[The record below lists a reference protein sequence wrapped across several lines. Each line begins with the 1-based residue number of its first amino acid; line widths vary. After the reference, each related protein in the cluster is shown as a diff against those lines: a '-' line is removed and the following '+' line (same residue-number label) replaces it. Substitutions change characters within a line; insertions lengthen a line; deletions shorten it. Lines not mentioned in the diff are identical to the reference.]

1 MKIKHIIPILLTA
14 AVALLSCA
22 REYDDSVLKA
32 KVDALSSQVAK
43 LAEQVNELNTQVQG
57 LNTVIEQWKAGGFV
71 ESIQDITGGHT
82 ITFVGG
88 KTVTIYDGKDGNE
101 GKTQV
106 IGVKA
111 DTDGVQYWT
120 VDGEFLLV
128 DGKKVPVAVVPAFS
142 VNEAGELIVT
152 VNGAQTNLGKVS
164 AAGDAIFES
173 VVADEDKVVFTLVG
187 GKSFTIPFVKAFKLV
202 IEKIA
207 YSEVKA
213 GETIAV
219 PYTVTGSDNATVMAF
234 AGGAYKAVVDAG
246 QKKVNVTVP
255 TPAADG
261 QVMVWAQT
269 EEVVSPFIILNFT
282 VEAGQG
288 GGGTT
293 PEVVIVSQ
301 PEVYNAIPLAGG
313 EVNVDLT
320 SNVDIVVA
328 APTVDWVSA
337 VLATKA
343 EYTLT
348 LTLQEN
354 TGSQPRSTTIKINR
368 ADNGATVQKIQI
380 AQLGT
385 GEEPTPGES
394 TTWDF
399 SSAQW
404 QAALAEQAS
413 AACAEENGNTYAA
426 GWTVT
431 LNGLTYTSD
440 TKNAKWSTSGYIQ
453 PNGAGS
459 ESDRVFSFTA
469 ASDGVLTVVSS
480 NTGESAATGRNVTVK
495 DASGETSQDGGAG
508 SKTPA
513 TLKFNVKAGAVKVYP
528 TGGGLR
534 FYKFSFTGGAQGE
547 DPQPGDDPVPGESAD
562 LTCPAPPTVG
572 TVDPTQMVGYAA
584 AKGVTGGAGAGS
596 KTYHFNNGKALQTW
610 LLQRTKDEK
619 KGDHTPVTIWLS
631 GTFTD
636 TDGRDFS
643 SGHPWFD
650 VKDVSNLSFIGTD
663 SFVMDRIGIFCVR
676 ASNIIIR
683 NINFRQPKAN
693 NGADAVSMQG
703 CDGVW
708 VDHCTFTSL
717 NQTKD
722 YEDGSTD
729 VTHGSK
735 NVTVSW
741 CRYIKT
747 QKSCLVGHSNSQSSD
762 TQISVTFHHNWFD
775 QSSSRHP
782 RVRFGKA
789 HVYNNLYDG
798 CTTYGAGSAYGAM
811 VLVEYNYFD
820 GVQLPTD
827 ICTYPAKESN
837 ESNLQ
842 GSVAGYLYPTQN
854 VYVNRPAKAKDPYP
868 LSNVQYTKYN
878 GSTITPLTY
887 ADFQP
892 AYDYTVTAAEDVP
905 ALVKANAG
913 YGKMTGFAEA
923 PIPVDN
929 AGINDFNGTDDDPV
943 DPDQGDE
950 DDPVTP
956 SEPETGNHVHVVYY
970 NTSSEKTVLTDGA
983 PSNYFEATPKTD
995 LSSYAVK
1002 SWELEGYSSNRGIKM
1017 NSSGY
1022 VKFTT
1027 SATLNSTV
1035 RFYAI
1040 QKTAGSAKLQLVPT
1054 GGEAQE
1060 FASGYDTIGDSG
1072 VIALEKGTEYTIKQV
1087 SSEQALL
1094 LVVVRE
1100 TE

>member
-14 AVALLSCA
+14 VLAAAACTQ
-22 REYDDSVLKA
+22 EYDDSVLKA

-57 LNTVIEQWKAGGFV
+57 FKEVIDQWKAGGFV
-71 ESIQDITGGHT
+71 ESIQDVTGGKT

-88 KTVTIYDGKDGNE
+88 KTVTIYDGTNGKDGND
-101 GKTQV
+101 GTSPV
-106 IGVKA
+106 IGIKA
-111 DTDGVQYWT
+111 DTDGNQYWT

-128 DGKKVPVAVVPAFS
+128 GGNKVPVAVIPVFS
-142 VNEAGELIVT
+142 TNESGELIVT

-164 AAGDAIFES
+164 AAGDAIFQS
-173 VVADEDKVVFTLVG
+173 VVADADKVTFTLVG
-187 GKSFTIPFVKAFKLV
+187 GQSFEIPFVKAFKLV

-207 YSEVKA
+207 YTEVKA
-213 GETIAV
+213 GDVLDI
-219 PYTVTGSDNATVMAF
+219 PYTVKGSENATVMAF

-269 EEVVSPFIILNFT
+269 ETVVSPIVILSFT
-282 VEAGQG
+282 AEAGAEE
-288 GGGTT
+288 
-293 PEVVIVSQ
+293 PVEVVVVSE
-301 PEVYNAIPLAGG
+301 PETYQAIPVVGG
-313 EVNVDLT
+313 EVPVSIT

-328 APTVDWVSA
+328 TPTADWVSA
-337 VLATKA
+337 VLTKTA
-343 EYTLT
+343 YTLT
-348 LTLQEN
+348 LTVKEN
-354 TGSQPRSTTIKINR
+354 TGSAPRSTEILINR

-572 TVDPTQMVGYAA
+572 TVDPTQMMGYAA

-683 NINFRQPKAN
+683 NINFQQPKAN
-693 NGADAVSMQG
+693 NGADAVSMQE

-868 LSNVQYTKYN
+868 LSNIQYTKYN

>member
-1 MKIKHIIPILLTA
+1 MKLKHIIPILITA
-14 AVALLSCA
+14 AVTALACTQ
-22 REYDDSVLKA
+22 EYDDSVIKA
-32 KVDALSSQVAK
+32 KMDALSSQVAK

-88 KTVTIYDGKDGNE
+88 KTVTIYDGKDGSAE
-101 GKTQV
+101 APV

-128 DGKKVPVAVVPAFS
+128 DGKKVPVAVVPAFN

-173 VVADEDKVVFTLVG
+173 VVADEEKVVFTLVG

-234 AGGAYKAVVDAG
+234 AGGAYKAAVNSAEN
-246 QKKVNVTVP
+246 KVNITVP
-255 TPAADG
+255 TPVSDG

-269 EEVVSPFIILNFT
+269 ETVVSPIVILSFT
-282 VEAGQG
+282 AEAGG
-288 GGGTT
+288 EE
-293 PEVVIVSQ
+293 PVEVVVVSE
-301 PEVYNAIPLAGG
+301 PETYQAIHVAGG
-313 EVNVDLT
+313 EVPVSIT

-328 APTVDWVSA
+328 TPTVDWVSA
-337 VLATKA
+337 VLTKTA
-343 EYTLT
+343 YTLT
-348 LTLQEN
+348 LTVKEN
-354 TGSQPRSTTIKINR
+354 TGSAPRSTEILINR
-368 ADNGATVQKIQI
+368 ADNGATVQKIKI

-394 TTWDF
+394 VTWDF
-399 SSAQW
+399 SSAEW
-404 QAALAEQAS
+404 QAALAAQAS

-431 LNGLTYTSD
+431 LDGLTYTSD
-440 TKNAKWSTSGYIQ
+440 AKNAKWSTSGYIQ

-459 ESDRVFSFTA
+459 ETDRVFSFTA

-480 NTGESAATGRNVTVK
+480 NTGESAATGRNVMVK
-495 DASGETSQDGGAG
+495 DAAGESSQDGGAG

-534 FYKFSFTGGAQGE
+534 FYKFSFTGGTPGEEPTPGE
-547 DPQPGDDPVPGESAD
+547 DPTPGESAD
-562 LTCPAPPTVG
+562 LECTTPPTVG
-572 TVDPTQMVGYAA
+572 TVDPTLMVGYAA
-584 AKGVTGGAGAGS
+584 AKGVTGGEGG
-596 KTYHFNNGKALQTW
+596 TVLHFNSGKALQTW

-619 KGDHTPVTIWLS
+619 KGTHTPTVIWLS
-631 GTFTD
+631 GTFKSD
-636 TDGRDFS
+636 EGRDFS
-643 SGHPWFD
+643 SAHPWFD

-663 SFVMDRIGIFCVR
+663 DFVMDQIGIFCVR

-683 NINFRQPKAN
+683 NINFQQPKAN
-693 NGADAVSMQG
+693 NGADAVSMQE

-747 QKSCLVGHSNSQSSD
+747 QKSCLVGHSNSESGD
-762 TQISVTFHHNWFD
+762 TQITATFHHNWFEG
-775 QSSSRHP
+775 SSSRHP
-782 RVRFGKA
+782 RVRFGTA
-789 HVYNNLYDG
+789 HVYNNLFDG
-798 CTTYGAGSAYGAM
+798 NTTYGAGSAYGAK

-842 GSVAGYLYPTQN
+842 GSVAGYLYPTEN
-854 VYVNRPAKAKDPYP
+854 IYVNRPAKAKDPYP

-892 AYDYTVTAAEDVP
+892 SYDYTVTAAEDVP

-913 YGKMTGFAEA
+913 YGKLGFTEA
-923 PIPVDN
+923 PVAVDN
-929 AGINDFNGTDDDPV
+929 AGIDDFNGTGDDPV

-950 DDPVTP
+950 DDPVVP
-956 SEPETGNHVHVVYY
+956 D
-970 NTSSEKTVLTDGA
+970 TSAHIYTVSMQSKAPVQTKDGVSGA
-983 PSNYFEATPKTD
+983 SYFETSTSVADFSKD
-995 LSSYAVK
+995 
-1002 SWELEGYSSNRGIKM
+1002 YSGSFTIGGTTYSQGFKFD
-1017 NSSGY
+1017 SKGY

-1027 SATLNSTV
+1027 SATFSTTV
-1035 RFYAI
+1035 QFYAARRKADGTASI
-1040 QKTAGSAKLQLVPT
+1040 QLIPT
-1054 GGEAQE
+1054 GADPI
-1060 FASGYDTIGDSG
+1060 FTADTPHDTYVDSG
-1072 VIALEKGTEYTIKQV
+1072 VITLEKGTEYTIKQKAG
-1087 SSEQALL
+1087 EQALIL
-1094 LVVVRE
+1094 AIVKE

>member
-1 MKIKHIIPILLTA
+1 MKLKHIITIVLTA
-14 AVALLSCA
+14 AVSLVAFSCA
-22 REYDDSVLKA
+22 KPEENNDKKEDDKKPEVVEGKITVA
-32 KVDALSSQVAK
+32 DDALSVGLAFAAQPDPLDLEFAATLDWTAK
-43 LAEQVNELNTQVQG
+43 ASENWLTITPASG
-57 LNTVIEQWKAGGFV
+57 KAGDKIKVTVTATENTDPDSRKANIVLTCDKSTVTVPVVQLQKNAMVLAPETINVPAEGLSNEIKIMSNVAIEATPDVDWITVAETKALTEKAFTVVVAANETYDERTGHV
-71 ESIQDITGGHT
+71 EFESAAGSQT
-82 ITFVGG
+82 ITFVQAGAEKPQDPPVENSFTDDIPALTGTTTWEGAVFDAIIDAKAAGQTEWQSPDGENFIDSSLGYLAGYTESVDESTGQPKTTYGKFKFKKDENAGIGKMSRVQLGG
-88 KTVTIYDGKDGNE
+88 TGVIGKRTNLIFRVSGPGSVTVIGRSSGDAARKLVVALNGSPVSEEGYEMPGKADNAKTVSVKVEAQE
-101 GKTQV
+101 GDLVYVYSMESGINLYSIK
-106 IGVKA
+106 
-111 DTDGVQYWT
+111 WT
-120 VDGEFLLV
+120 
-128 DGKKVPVAVVPAFS
+128 P
-142 VNEAGELIVT
+142 
-152 VNGAQTNLGKVS
+152 
-164 AAGDAIFES
+164 
-173 VVADEDKVVFTLVG
+173 
-187 GKSFTIPFVKAFKLV
+187 
-202 IEKIA
+202 
-207 YSEVKA
+207 
-213 GETIAV
+213 
-219 PYTVTGSDNATVMAF
+219 
-234 AGGAYKAVVDAG
+234 AGGDV
-246 QKKVNVTVP
+246 
-255 TPAADG
+255 
-261 QVMVWAQT
+261 
-269 EEVVSPFIILNFT
+269 
-282 VEAGQG
+282 
-288 GGGTT
+288 
-293 PEVVIVSQ
+293 
-301 PEVYNAIPLAGG
+301 
-313 EVNVDLT
+313 
-320 SNVDIVVA
+320 
-328 APTVDWVSA
+328 
-337 VLATKA
+337 
-343 EYTLT
+343 
-348 LTLQEN
+348 
-354 TGSQPRSTTIKINR
+354 
-368 ADNGATVQKIQI
+368 
-380 AQLGT
+380 
-385 GEEPTPGES
+385 
-394 TTWDF
+394 
-399 SSAQW
+399 
-404 QAALAEQAS
+404 
-413 AACAEENGNTYAA
+413 
-426 GWTVT
+426 
-431 LNGLTYTSD
+431 
-440 TKNAKWSTSGYIQ
+440 
-453 PNGAGS
+453 
-459 ESDRVFSFTA
+459 
-469 ASDGVLTVVSS
+469 
-480 NTGESAATGRNVTVK
+480 
-495 DASGETSQDGGAG
+495 
-508 SKTPA
+508 
-513 TLKFNVKAGAVKVYP
+513 
-528 TGGGLR
+528 
-534 FYKFSFTGGAQGE
+534 
-547 DPQPGDDPVPGESAD
+547 PGDDPGDEPGDNPTPGESAD

-572 TVDPTQMVGYAA
+572 TVDPTEMTGYAA

-596 KTYHFNNGKALQTW
+596 KTYHFDNGKALQTW

-676 ASNIIIR
+676 ANNIIIR
-683 NINFRQPKAN
+683 NINFQQPKAN
-693 NGADAVSMQG
+693 NGADAVSMQE

-811 VLVEYNYFD
+811 VLVEYNYFN

-827 ICTYPAKESN
+827 ICTYPAKESG

-842 GSVAGYLYPTQN
+842 GSVAGYLYPTEN
-854 VYVNRPAKAKDPYP
+854 IYVNRPEKAKDPYP

-887 ADFQP
+887 ADFKP

-950 DDPVTP
+950 DDPVGPTQ
-956 SEPETGNHVHVVYY
+956 PETGSHVHVVYY
-970 NTSSEKTVLTDGA
+970 NSSSEKTILTDGA
-983 PSNYFEATPKTD
+983 PSTYFEATAKTD
-995 LSSYAVK
+995 LSNYAVK

-1022 VKFTT
+1022 VKFKT

-1035 RFYAI
+1035 RFYSL
-1040 QKTAGSAKLQLVPT
+1040 QKSAGSAQLQLIPSE
-1054 GGEAQE
+1054 GEALK
-1060 FASGYDTIGDSG
+1060 FTSGYDTIGDSG
-1072 VIALEKGTEYTIKQV
+1072 VVALEKGMEYTIKQV

>member
-14 AVALLSCA
+14 AVALLSCTQ
-22 REYDDSVLKA
+22 EYDDSILKA

-57 LNTVIEQWKAGGFV
+57 FKEVIDQWKAGGFV
-71 ESIQDITGGHT
+71 ESIQDVTGGKT

-88 KTVTIYDGKDGNE
+88 KTVTIYDGTNGKDGKD
-101 GKTQV
+101 GADGTSPV
-106 IGVKA
+106 IGIKA
-111 DTDGVQYWT
+111 DTDGTQYWT

-128 DGKKVPVAVVPAFS
+128 GGNKVPVAVIPVFS
-142 VNEAGELIVT
+142 TNESGELIVT

-164 AAGDAIFES
+164 AAGDAIFQS
-173 VVADEDKVVFTLVG
+173 VVADADKVTFTLVG
-187 GKSFTIPFVKAFKLV
+187 GQSFEIPFVKAFKLV

-207 YSEVKA
+207 YTEVKA
-213 GETIAV
+213 GETIDV

-234 AGGAYKAVVDAG
+234 AGGAYKASVNSAEN
-246 QKKVNVTVP
+246 KVNITVP
-255 TPAADG
+255 TPASDG

-269 EEVVSPFIILNFT
+269 ETVVSPAVILTFT
-282 VEAGQG
+282 PDAE
-288 GGGTT
+288 
-293 PEVVIVSQ
+293 
-301 PEVYNAIPLAGG
+301 
-313 EVNVDLT
+313 
-320 SNVDIVVA
+320 
-328 APTVDWVSA
+328 APT
-337 VLATKA
+337 
-343 EYTLT
+343 
-348 LTLQEN
+348 
-354 TGSQPRSTTIKINR
+354 P
-368 ADNGATVQKIQI
+368 
-380 AQLGT
+380 

-394 TTWDF
+394 
-399 SSAQW
+399 
-404 QAALAEQAS
+404 
-413 AACAEENGNTYAA
+413 
-426 GWTVT
+426 
-431 LNGLTYTSD
+431 
-440 TKNAKWSTSGYIQ
+440 
-453 PNGAGS
+453 
-459 ESDRVFSFTA
+459 
-469 ASDGVLTVVSS
+469 
-480 NTGESAATGRNVTVK
+480 
-495 DASGETSQDGGAG
+495 
-508 SKTPA
+508 
-513 TLKFNVKAGAVKVYP
+513 
-528 TGGGLR
+528 
-534 FYKFSFTGGAQGE
+534 
-547 DPQPGDDPVPGESAD
+547 AD
-562 LTCPAPPTVG
+562 LNCPTPPTVG
-572 TVDPTQMVGYAA
+572 TVDPTALVGYGS
-584 AKGVTGGAGAGS
+584 GVTGGEGG
-596 KTYHFNNGKALQTW
+596 TVLHFNSGKALQTW

-619 KGDHTPVTIWLS
+619 KGTHTPTVIWLS
-631 GTFTD
+631 GTFKSD
-636 TDGRDFS
+636 EGRDFS
-643 SGHPWFD
+643 SAHPWFD

-663 SFVMDRIGIFCVR
+663 DFVMDQIGIFCVR

-683 NINFRQPKAN
+683 NINFQQPKAN
-693 NGADAVSMQG
+693 NGADAVSMQE

-762 TQISVTFHHNWFD
+762 TQISVTFHHNWFE

-892 AYDYTVTAAEDVP
+892 SYDYTVTAAEDVP

-923 PIPVDN
+923 PVPVDN

-970 NTSSEKTVLTDGA
+970 NTSSEKTILTDGA
-983 PSNYFEATPKTD
+983 PSNYFDATAKTD

>member
-1 MKIKHIIPILLTA
+1 MKLKHIFTIILA
-14 AVALLSCA
+14 AVVTALACTQ
-22 REYDDSVLKA
+22 EYDDSQLLAKMDVLQK
-32 KVDALSSQVAK
+32 QVAM

-57 LNTVIEQWKAGGFV
+57 FKEVIDQWKAGGFV
-71 ESIQDITGGHT
+71 ESIQDVNGGKT

-88 KTVTIYDGKDGNE
+88 KTVTIYDGTNGKDG
-101 GKTQV
+101 TSPV
-106 IGVKA
+106 IGIKA
-111 DTDGVQYWT
+111 DTDGTQYWT

-128 DGKKVPVAVVPAFS
+128 GGNKVPVAVIPVFS
-142 VNEAGELIVT
+142 TNENGELIVT

-164 AAGDAIFES
+164 AAGDAIFQS
-173 VVADEDKVVFTLVG
+173 VVADADKVTFTLVG
-187 GKSFTIPFVKAFKLV
+187 GQSFEIPFVKAFKLV

-207 YSEVKA
+207 YTEVKA
-213 GETIAV
+213 GDVLAI
-219 PYTVTGSDNATVMAF
+219 PYTVKGSENATVMAF
-234 AGGAYKAVVDAG
+234 AGGAYKAAVDAE

-255 TPAADG
+255 NPASDG

-288 GGGTT
+288 GGETT

-337 VLATKA
+337 ILATKA
-343 EYTLT
+343 DYTLT

-354 TGSQPRSTTIKINR
+354 TGADPRSTTIKINR
-368 ADNGATVQKIQI
+368 ADNGETVQNINI
-380 AQLGT
+380 VQLGT
-385 GEEPTPGES
+385 GGGDTPAQE
-394 TTWDF
+394 TLTWDF
-399 SSAQW
+399 STQAWQTAFAGYGDAGTDITNWNLTVDGFTVYSSNKSKYSA
-404 QAALAEQAS
+404 
-413 AACAEENGNTYAA
+413 TYFQF
-426 GWTVT
+426 GGGSGDPVT
-431 LNGLTYTSD
+431 RYF
-440 TKNAKWSTSGYIQ
+440 Q
-453 PNGAGS
+453 
-459 ESDRVFSFTA
+459 FTA
-469 ASDGVLTVVSS
+469 STEGKLKVTVS
-480 NTGESAATGRNVTVK
+480 NTGSSEALDRTVKVTVGNYS
-495 DASGETSQDGGAG
+495 DAKPAGYASTAPQVVEFSIPSGDVQITA
-508 SKTPA
+508 PV
-513 TLKFNVKAGAVKVYP
+513 N
-528 TGGGLR
+528 GLR
-534 FYKFSFTGGAQGE
+534 FYKFEFVPGEGGGE
-547 DPQPGDDPVPGESAD
+547 EPGGDEPGDDPVPGESAD

-572 TVDPTQMVGYAA
+572 EVDPTQMVGYAA
-584 AKGVTGGAGAGS
+584 AKGVTGGAGTGS

-631 GTFTD
+631 GTFHPD
-636 TDGRDFS
+636 DGRDFS
-643 SGHPWFD
+643 EGHPWFD

-676 ASNIIIR
+676 ANNIIIR
-683 NINFRQPKAN
+683 NINFQQPKAN
-693 NGADAVSMQG
+693 NGADAVSMQE

-782 RVRFGKA
+782 RVRFGQA

-798 CTTYGAGSAYGAM
+798 CTTYGAGSAYGAK

-842 GSVAGYLYPTQN
+842 GSVAGYLYPTEN

-892 AYDYTVTAAEDVP
+892 SYNYTVTAAEDVP
-905 ALVKANAG
+905 AVVKANAG

-950 DDPVTP
+950 DDPVVPT
-956 SEPETGNHVHVVYY
+956 EPETGNHVHVVYY
-970 NTSSEKTVLTDGA
+970 NTSSEKTVLTDGVA
-983 PSNYFEATPKTD
+983 SNYFDATAKTD
-995 LSSYAVK
+995 LTSYAVK
-1002 SWELEGYSSNRGIKM
+1002 EWTLEGYSSNRGIKM